1 MLSRVV
7 KGFSGVQFQPSA
19 RNLAAVFFRMKP
31 FVYIHERAQAHNN
44 DGDDIKYSR
53 QSRLKDVIVEHAQEL
68 TFNEDYIEV
77 CEK

>member
-1 MLSRVV
+1 
-7 KGFSGVQFQPSA
+7 
-19 RNLAAVFFRMKP
+19 MKP